1 MRYAIR
7 GIFLLSVLLWCI
19 AALPGTSVP
28 GAGGPT
34 PALAKDHEDDHGPC
48 GRQSDDANQVAAVR
62 AMADEE
68 CDCDSA
74 SNHGKY
80 VSCVQHVAEAAT
92 KDGSLRHECKDAVVH
107 CAAQS
112 TCGKPDFVTCCRTD
126 EHGHTKS
133 ACVGSEP
140 SCCDACADGSCISGG
155 TSTTTTSPPQE
166 TTTTSVPSE
175 TTTTAPTA
183 TTTTTSP
190 AATTTTEAVTTTTTS
205 PAATTTTEAVTT
217 TTAPPTTTTTL
228 PGSPSGAF
236 VDRPETLW

>member
-48 GRQSDDANQVAAVR
+48 GRQSDDADQVAAVR

-80 VSCVQHVAEAAT
+80 MSCVQHVAEAAT

-112 TCGKPDFVTCCRTD
+112 TCGRPDFVTCCRTD
-126 EHGHTKS
+126 EHGHTKCS
-133 ACVGSEP
+133 IKHRDKDCKAPHDGTACVGSEP
-140 SCCDACADGSCISGG
+140 S
-155 TSTTTTSPPQE
+155 
-166 TTTTSVPSE
+166 
-175 TTTTAPTA
+175 
-183 TTTTTSP
+183 
-190 AATTTTEAVTTTTTS
+190 
-205 PAATTTTEAVTT
+205 
-217 TTAPPTTTTTL
+217 
-228 PGSPSGAF
+228 
-236 VDRPETLW
+236 